1 MSGPPIAVALRV
13 DETALESRVTGPV
26 SKSAE
31 VKEVIARAKERARL
45 LGGTLDVR
53 ISRCRAGAV
62 AQLPVLG

>member
-1 MSGPPIAVALRV
+1 
-13 DETALESRVTGPV
+13 VTGPV

-45 LGGTLDVR
+45 LGGTLDVK
-53 ISRCRAGAV
+53 ISRGRAGAV